1 MLFRVSNYY
10 ISFLQLIYILC
21 VYNLVAMEIVDVF
34 QNLDRGK
41 LKDFHSIISKQ
52 RCFGTKLND
61 KRFKNIALDSSFL
74 EN

>member
-1 MLFRVSNYY
+1 
-10 ISFLQLIYILC
+10 
-21 VYNLVAMEIVDVF
+21 MEIVDVF

-61 KRFKNIALDSSFL
+61 KRFNNIALGSSFL
-74 EN
+74 EI